1 MDAETRGELD
11 KLHERITRLR
21 ERVTNIEAQQ
31 PHITAMLLRI
41 EKNVERLNG
50 HIVKAVWVILALFLT
65 AVWKLIANGTI
76 PNI

>member
-1 MDAETRGELD
+1 MDADARGELD

-31 PHITAMLLRI
+31 PHITAALLRI

-50 HIVKAVWVILALFLT
+50 HIVKAVMVILALFLT
-65 AVWKLIANGTI
+65 ALWRLVANGQL
-76 PNI
+76 PGV